1 MYFEWIALPIVDENS
16 ILPKKGCMPM
26 QPKYTLIKK
35 NSKYLEITANMK
47 FEA

>member
-1 MYFEWIALPIVDENS
+1 MYFEWIALPIVDDNS

-35 NSKYLEITANMK
+35 TQNTWRSQPT
-47 FEA
+47 

>member
-16 ILPKKGCMPM
+16 ILPKKRLYAYAA
-26 QPKYTLIKK
+26 KIYFDKK
-35 NSKYLEITANMK
+35 TPEYLEITANMK